1 MSIEER
7 EVFRALERCIKGKLY
22 LRTPEGK
29 EFEIG
34 EITPVRRGFGSKKG
48 RPDCVAWVEMNMNIL
63 GTKARTKIP
72 IPVEVEIK
80 AGIDAV
86 QGDYKPLFE
95 AEGIELPMIV
105 IGGVKREERKKYC
118 QAKVKL
124 TITQL
129 PFERLCLKGRP
140 NK

>member
-7 EVFRALERCIKGKLY
+7 EVFRALERCVKGKLY
-22 LRTPEGK
+22 LRTLEGK

-48 RPDCVAWVEMNMNIL
+48 RPDCVAWIEMNMNIL
-63 GTKARTKIP
+63 GIKARAKIP

-86 QGDYKPLFE
+86 QEDYKSLFE
-95 AEGIELPMIV
+95 TEGIELPMIV

-140 NK
+140 D

>member
-7 EVFRALERCIKGKLY
+7 EVFRALERCVKGKLY
-22 LRTPEGK
+22 LRTLEGK

-48 RPDCVAWVEMNMNIL
+48 RPDCVAWIEMNMDIL
-63 GTKARTKIP
+63 GARAKAKIP

-80 AGIDAV
+80 AGIDGV
-86 QGDYKPLFE
+86 KLDYKELFKS
-95 AEGIELPMIV
+95 EGIELPMIV
-105 IGGVKREERKKYC
+105 IGGIKREEKEEYPETKL
-118 QAKVKL
+118 KL

-129 PFERLCLKGRP
+129 PFGRARLVY
-140 NK
+140 